1 MSQPHLEVHR
11 LINTRQ
17 FQTIRTQVLLLC
29 AVLMLVAAVF
39 LSLAMKA
46 PMPSKLTLSVT
57 AVASVMG
64 YIGFGF
70 LADVCGRKTGILAA
84 LAVCTVAAGML
95 LLLDHSILMMAARAL
110 LAVGSCG
117 LLCCVLTMAY
127 EFSHSR
133 KRFLVL
139 SCLLAL
145 LALMTSCSVLL
156 IRLPWFVQ
164 SSWLASAL
172 LLSGILISIAC
183 AYWLW
188 RYLPDSW
195 YFWVSTQNQPAIL
208 QEWQR
213 MQLQTHAVPELHM
226 PSTDSKPILWL
237 YGAIL
242 GGSVSAHILLAV
254 SMLLNFY
261 IVSVAIVPYVSIAM
275 RVNVVMGI
283 SFLISI
289 VSTVGV
295 GWMMGKWPAQK
306 VLLWLCGLAAVCA
319 LILGSGW
326 LKYHV
331 VRAVLLCLLC
341 LLVFAIGGLASGIK
355 MWVVDVIPTAYRARA
370 WACVY
375 AAISLIPILG
385 LKLEFFKYLN
395 HSSNLVYLA
404 APVLTVAVFVWLME
418 RSMQK

>member
-1 MSQPHLEVHR
+1 MSQPNLEVHR

-17 FQTIRTQVLLLC
+17 FQTTRTQVLVLC

-57 AVASVMG
+57 AVASVIG

-70 LADVCGRKTGILAA
+70 LADVRGRKAGILAA
-84 LAVCTVAAGML
+84 LAVCVVAASML
-95 LLLDHSILMMAARAL
+95 ALVKHPMLMMVVRAL

-117 LLCCVLTMAY
+117 LLCCVMTMAF

-145 LALMTSCSVLL
+145 LTLMASCSALL

-195 YFWVSTQNQPAIL
+195 YFWVSTKNQPAIL

-226 PSTDSKPILWL
+226 PSTDSKPMLWV

-261 IVSVAIVPYVSIAM
+261 IVSVAIAPLVNNVM
-275 RVNVVMGI
+275 RVNMVMGI

-306 VLLWLCGLAAVCA
+306 VLLWLCGLAAACA
-319 LILGSGW
+319 WILGSGW
-326 LKYHV
+326 LRFHGGL
-331 VRAVLLCLLC
+331 AVFLSFLC
-341 LLVFAIGGLASGIK
+341 LLVFAIGGLSSGIK
-355 MWVVDVIPTAYRARA
+355 MWVSDVTPTAYRARA
-370 WACVY
+370 WGCVY
-375 AAISLIPILG
+375 AALSLIPILG
-385 LKLEFFKYLN
+385 LKLEVFKYLN
-395 HSSNLVYLA
+395 HASNLVYLTV
-404 APVLTVAVFVWLME
+404 PVLAVAVFLWLMG
-418 RSMQK
+418 RYTQN

>member
-1 MSQPHLEVHR
+1 MSQPNLEVHR

-17 FQTIRTQVLLLC
+17 FQAIRTQVLLLC
-29 AVLMLVAAVF
+29 VVLMLVAAMF

-57 AVASVMG
+57 AMASVMG

-84 LAVCTVAAGML
+84 LAVCVVAASMQAL
-95 LLLDHSILMMAARAL
+95 VNHPMLMMVVRAL
-110 LAVGSCG
+110 LSVGSSG
-117 LLCCVLTMAY
+117 LLCCVLTMAF

-145 LALMTSCSVLL
+145 MALMASCSALL

-195 YFWVSTQNQPAIL
+195 YFWVSTKNQPAIL

-226 PSTDSKPILWL
+226 PSTDSKPILWV

-261 IVSVAIVPYVSIAM
+261 IASVAIAPLVNNVL

-283 SFLISI
+283 SFLMSI

-295 GWMMGKWPAQK
+295 GWMMDKWPAQK
-306 VLLWLCGLAAVCA
+306 ILLWLCGLAAVCA

-326 LKYHV
+326 LRFHGGV
-331 VRAVLLCLLC
+331 AVFLCFLC

-355 MWVVDVIPTAYRARA
+355 MWVSDVTPTVYRARA

-395 HSSNLVYLA
+395 HSSNLVFLA
-404 APVLTVAVFVWLME
+404 APILTVAVFLWLMG
-418 RSMQK
+418 RCVQK

>member
-145 LALMTSCSVLL
+145 LVLMTSCSALL

-172 LLSGILISIAC
+172 LLSGILISLAC
-183 AYWLW
+183 GYCLW

-195 YFWVSTQNQPAIL
+195 YFWVSTQNLPAIL

>member
-145 LALMTSCSVLL
+145 LVLMTSCSALL

-195 YFWVSTQNQPAIL
+195 YFWVSTQNLPAIL

-226 PSTDSKPILWL
+226 PSTDSKPMLWVC
-237 YGAIL
+237 GAIL

>member
-1 MSQPHLEVHR
+1 MSQPNLEVHR

-17 FQTIRTQVLLLC
+17 FQTTRTQILVLC

-39 LSLAMKA
+39 ISLAMKA
-46 PMPSKLTLSVT
+46 HMPSKLTLSVT
-57 AVASVMG
+57 AMASVIG

-70 LADVCGRKTGILAA
+70 LADARGRKTGILAA
-84 LAVCTVAAGML
+84 LAVCVVAASML
-95 LLLDHSILMMAARAL
+95 VLVKHPMLMTVVRGLLS
-110 LAVGSCG
+110 VGSSG
-117 LLCCVLTMAY
+117 LLCCVMTMAF

-145 LALMTSCSVLL
+145 MASCSALL

-164 SSWLASAL
+164 SSWLASVL
-172 LLSGILISIAC
+172 LLSGILICIAC

-195 YFWVSTQNQPAIL
+195 YFWVSTKNQSAIL

-226 PSTDSKPILWL
+226 PSTDSKPMLWV

-261 IVSVAIVPYVSIAM
+261 IVSVAIAPLVNNVM
-275 RVNVVMGI
+275 RVNFVMGV

-306 VLLWLCGLAAVCA
+306 VLLWLCGLAAACA

-326 LKYHV
+326 LRFHGGL
-331 VRAVLLCLLC
+331 AVFLSFLC

-355 MWVVDVIPTAYRARA
+355 MWVSDVTPTVYRARA

>member
-145 LALMTSCSVLL
+145 LVLMTSCSALL

-172 LLSGILISIAC
+172 LLSGILISLAC
-183 AYWLW
+183 GYCLW

-195 YFWVSTQNQPAIL
+195 YFWVNTKNQPAIL

-226 PSTDSKPILWL
+226 PSTDSKPMLWVC
-237 YGAIL
+237 GAIL

>member
-145 LALMTSCSVLL
+145 LVLMTSCSALL

-172 LLSGILISIAC
+172 LLSGILISLAC
-183 AYWLW
+183 GYCLW

-226 PSTDSKPILWL
+226 PSTDSKPMLWVC
-237 YGAIL
+237 GAIL

-306 VLLWLCGLAAVCA
+306 VLL
-319 LILGSGW
+319 
-326 LKYHV
+326 
-331 VRAVLLCLLC
+331 
-341 LLVFAIGGLASGIK
+341 
-355 MWVVDVIPTAYRARA
+355 
-370 WACVY
+370 
-375 AAISLIPILG
+375 
-385 LKLEFFKYLN
+385 
-395 HSSNLVYLA
+395 
-404 APVLTVAVFVWLME
+404 
-418 RSMQK
+418 

>member
-1 MSQPHLEVHR
+1 MSQPNLEVHR

-17 FQTIRTQVLLLC
+17 FQAIRTQVLLLC
-29 AVLMLVAAVF
+29 VVLMLVAAMF

-57 AVASVMG
+57 AMASVMG

-84 LAVCTVAAGML
+84 LAVCVVAASMQAL
-95 LLLDHSILMMAARAL
+95 VNHPMLMMVVRAL
-110 LAVGSCG
+110 LSVGSSG

-145 LALMTSCSVLL
+145 MASCSALL
-156 IRLPWFVQ
+156 ISLPWFVQ

-195 YFWVSTQNQPAIL
+195 YFWVSTQNLPAIL

-261 IVSVAIVPYVSIAM
+261 IASVAIAPLVNNVL

-295 GWMMGKWPAQK
+295 GWMMDKWPAQK
-306 VLLWLCGLAAVCA
+306 ILLWLCGLAAVCA

-326 LKYHV
+326 LRFHG
-331 VRAVLLCLLC
+331 
-341 LLVFAIGGLASGIK
+341 GGLSFCASC
-355 MWVVDVIPTAYRARA
+355 AYWCLRL
-370 WACVY
+370 V
-375 AAISLIPILG
+375 G
-385 LKLEFFKYLN
+385 L
-395 HSSNLVYLA
+395 LA
-404 APVLTVAVFVWLME
+404 ALKCGWWM
-418 RSMQK
+418 

>member
-1 MSQPHLEVHR
+1 
-11 LINTRQ
+11 
-17 FQTIRTQVLLLC
+17 
-29 AVLMLVAAVF
+29 MLVAAMF

-145 LALMTSCSVLL
+145 LVLMTSCSALL

-172 LLSGILISIAC
+172 LLSGILISLAC
-183 AYWLW
+183 GYCLW

-195 YFWVSTQNQPAIL
+195 YFWVNTKNQPAIL

-226 PSTDSKPILWL
+226 PSTDSKPMLWVC
-237 YGAIL
+237 GAIL

>member
-1 MSQPHLEVHR
+1 MSQPNLEVHR

-17 FQTIRTQVLLLC
+17 FQTTRTQILVLC

-39 LSLAMKA
+39 ISLAMKA
-46 PMPSKLTLSVT
+46 HMPSKLTLSVT
-57 AVASVMG
+57 AMASVIG

-70 LADVCGRKTGILAA
+70 LADARGRKTGILAA
-84 LAVCTVAAGML
+84 LAVCVVAASML
-95 LLLDHSILMMAARAL
+95 VLVKHPMLMTVVRGLLS
-110 LAVGSCG
+110 VGSSG
-117 LLCCVLTMAY
+117 LLCCVMTMAF

-145 LALMTSCSVLL
+145 MASCSALL

-195 YFWVSTQNQPAIL
+195 YFWVNTKNQPAIL

-226 PSTDSKPILWL
+226 PSTDSKPMRWVC
-237 YGAIL
+237 GAIL

-395 HSSNLVYLA
+395 HSSNLVYLTV
-404 APVLTVAVFVWLME
+404 PVLTVAVFVWLMG

>member
-1 MSQPHLEVHR
+1 MSQPNLEVHR

-17 FQTIRTQVLLLC
+17 FQTTRTQILVLC
-29 AVLMLVAAVF
+29 AVLMLVVSIF
-39 LSLAMKA
+39 ISQAMKA

-57 AVASVMG
+57 AVASVIG

-70 LADVCGRKTGILAA
+70 LADVRGRKTGILAA
-84 LAVCTVAAGML
+84 LAVCVVAASML
-95 LLLDHSILMMAARAL
+95 ALVKHPMLMMVVRAL

-117 LLCCVLTMAY
+117 LLCCVMTMAF

-145 LALMTSCSVLL
+145 MASCSALL

-172 LLSGILISIAC
+172 LLSGILICIAC

-226 PSTDSKPILWL
+226 PSTDSKPMLWV

-261 IVSVAIVPYVSIAM
+261 IVSVAIAPLVNNVM

-306 VLLWLCGLAAVCA
+306 VLLWLCGLAVACA
-319 LILGSGW
+319 WILGSGW
-326 LKYHV
+326 LRFYGGL
-331 VRAVLLCLLC
+331 AVFLSFLC
-341 LLVFAIGGLASGIK
+341 LLVFAIGGLSSGIK
-355 MWVVDVIPTAYRARA
+355 MWVSDVTPTAYRARA
-370 WACVY
+370 WGCVY
-375 AAISLIPILG
+375 AALSLIPILG
-385 LKLEFFKYLN
+385 LKLEVFKYLN
-395 HSSNLVYLA
+395 HASNLVYLTV
-404 APVLTVAVFVWLME
+404 PVLAVAVFLWLMG
-418 RSMQK
+418 RYTQN

>member
-145 LALMTSCSVLL
+145 LVLMTSCSALL

-172 LLSGILISIAC
+172 LLSGILISLAC
-183 AYWLW
+183 GYCLW

-195 YFWVSTQNQPAIL
+195 YFWVSTQNLPAIL

-226 PSTDSKPILWL
+226 PSTDSKPMLWVC
-237 YGAIL
+237 GAIL

>member
-1 MSQPHLEVHR
+1 MSQPNLEVHR

-17 FQTIRTQVLLLC
+17 FQAIRTQVLLLC
-29 AVLMLVAAVF
+29 VVLMLVAAMF

-57 AVASVMG
+57 AMASVMG

-84 LAVCTVAAGML
+84 LAVCVVAASMQAL
-95 LLLDHSILMMAARAL
+95 VNHPMLMMVVRAL
-110 LAVGSCG
+110 LSVGSSG

-145 LALMTSCSVLL
+145 LALMTSCSALL
-156 IRLPWFVQ
+156 IRLP
-164 SSWLASAL
+164 WLASAL
-172 LLSGILISIAC
+172 LLSGILISLAC
-183 AYWLW
+183 GYCLW

-226 PSTDSKPILWL
+226 PSTDSKPMLWVC
-237 YGAIL
+237 GAIL

-395 HSSNLVYLA
+395 HSSNSVFLA
-404 APVLTVAVFVWLME
+404 APILTVAVFLWLMG
-418 RSMQK
+418 RCVQK